1 VPDIVHVPAIGSDW
15 RRIGNCG
22 LFGKPSRGSG
32 VSGHAGAPDNTRVAF
47 GDRLGALCRSVSDRF
62 ESPRTAVTAGFVRIR
77 FALKTGLIDLTARL
91 QRKTHRIPLV
101 YKLSLLITILV
112 VTCMGLLGSVIIHHQ
127 KQLFEEQLNEQGTT
141 LARLMAQSA
150 KEPLL
155 AEDQLALDV
164 ITTGFSSSDSVT
176 GTAIVTLQG
185 ETISHTGNYH
195 DGKNI
200 SQTRILKQLMAVAPA
215 SRIWDFP
222 SDPGSRSGRV
232 ISFLQPVIFQ
242 NVTVG
247 YAMVTLS
254 QSGMEQSLR
263 KAIHAI
269 GGATI
274 LIILLGIA
282 MAFALGKRIYDPIDQ
297 LVDASRALG
306 KGEFNS
312 RFSFKQRRNDELGQL
327 MTAFNDMAEGMLEK
341 SQVMDALSRY
351 VSPGVA
357 REILANLNDVE
368 LGGKRVEG
376 SVMFADI
383 VGFTQIAENIRP
395 EELVSIL
402 NKYFSMITR
411 ACELNQGIVDKY
423 MGDGVMLVFGAPQ
436 PDNDHPFHALTCAI
450 LIQRLI
456 EHENM
461 LREQQGLFPVK
472 FRIGINSG
480 TMLAGNMGSR
490 ERMEYTVVGDTV
502 NLASR
507 LCGIANSGQIV
518 ISKAM
523 YLNNSAHEYVLAGE
537 YQSIRLRGIRQ
548 PVSTYLVEDMAAE
561 WQSLLDK
568 QYTQITRIV
577 EDEPHS

>member
-1 VPDIVHVPAIGSDW
+1 MNERISSHQDSPANSPATLQERLLARYRAVGEKLCSSRAALIAGIGQVRHTLNIALRDLLAWVHKQI
-15 RRIGNCG
+15 
-22 LFGKPSRGSG
+22 
-32 VSGHAGAPDNTRVAF
+32 
-47 GDRLGALCRSVSDRF
+47 
-62 ESPRTAVTAGFVRIR
+62 
-77 FALKTGLIDLTARL
+77 
-91 QRKTHRIPLV
+91 HRIPLV

-112 VTCMGLLGSVIIHHQ
+112 VTCMGLLGSALIQ
-127 KQLFEEQLNEQGTT
+127 QQTQMFEEQLNEQGTT

-164 ITTGFSSSDSVT
+164 ITTGFSSGDSVT

-185 ETISHTGNYH
+185 ETISYTGHYH
-195 DGKNI
+195 DGRNI
-200 SQTRILKQLMAVAPA
+200 SQTRILKQLMASAPA
-215 SRIWDFP
+215 SLMWDFP
-222 SDPGSRSGRV
+222 SDPRSRSGKV
-232 ISFLQPVIFQ
+232 ISYLQPVIFQ
-242 NVTVG
+242 DVTVG

-254 QSGMEQSLR
+254 QSGMEQSLE

-282 MAFALGKRIYDPIDQ
+282 MAFALGKRIYEPIDQ
-297 LVDASRALG
+297 LVDASRALE
-306 KGEFNS
+306 KGEFNA

-327 MTAFNDMAEGMLEK
+327 MASFNDMAEGMLEK
-341 SQVMDALSRY
+341 SQVMEALARY

-368 LGGKRVEG
+368 LGGKRIEG

-436 PDNDHPFHALTCAI
+436 PDEDHPFHAITCAI
-450 LIQRLI
+450 LIQR
-456 EHENM
+456 
-461 LREQQGLFPVK
+461 
-472 FRIGINSG
+472 
-480 TMLAGNMGSR
+480 
-490 ERMEYTVVGDTV
+490 
-502 NLASR
+502 
-507 LCGIANSGQIV
+507 
-518 ISKAM
+518 IS
-523 YLNNSAHEYVLAGE
+523 
-537 YQSIRLRGIRQ
+537 
-548 PVSTYLVEDMAAE
+548 P
-561 WQSLLDK
+561 LL
-568 QYTQITRIV
+568 
-577 EDEPHS
+577 

>member
-1 VPDIVHVPAIGSDW
+1 MNSPETAQTAVPETSPSQAW
-15 RRIGNCG
+15 RERLAAAC
-22 LFGKPSRGSG
+22 SG
-32 VSGHAGAPDNTRVAF
+32 VAE
-47 GDRLGALCRSVSDRF
+47 RL
-62 ESPRTAVTAGFVRIR
+62 AVFRRAADAAVRR
-77 FALKTGLIDLTARL
+77 LPFALEAGLHELVAWL
-91 QRKTHRIPLV
+91 QRQIHRIPLV

-112 VTCMGLLGSVIIHHQ
+112 VTCMGLLGSVIIRQ
-127 KQLFEEQLNEQGTT
+127 QSQLFEEQLNEQGTT

-150 KEPLL
+150 REPLL

-164 ITTGFSSSDSVT
+164 ITTGFSSSESVT

-185 ETISHTGNYH
+185 ETVSHTGHYH
-195 DGKNI
+195 DGRNR
-200 SQTRILKQLMAVAPA
+200 SQTRILRELMENAPA
-215 SRIWDFP
+215 SRMWDFP
-222 SDPGSRSGRV
+222 SDPSSRSGRV
-232 ISFLQPVIFQ
+232 ISYLQPVRFQ
-242 NVTVG
+242 DVIVG
-247 YAMVTLS
+247 YAMVTMS
-254 QSGMEQSLR
+254 QAGMEQALR
-263 KAIHAI
+263 KSIHAI

-282 MAFALGKRIYDPIDQ
+282 MAFVLGRRIYDPIDQ

-327 MTAFNDMAEGMLEK
+327 MNAFNDMAEGMLEK

-368 LGGKRVEG
+368 LGGKRIEG
-376 SVMFADI
+376 SVLFADI

-395 EELVSIL
+395 EDLVNIL

-411 ACELNQGIVDKY
+411 ACELNHGMVDKY

-436 PDNDHPFHALTCAI
+436 PDAKHPFHAITCAL
-450 LIQRLI
+450 LIQRLV
-456 EHENM
+456 EHENQW
-461 LREQQGLFPVK
+461 REQQGLFPVR
-472 FRIGINSG
+472 FRVGINSG

-518 ISKAM
+518 ISKEM
-523 YLNNSAHEYVLAGE
+523 YLNNSANECVLAGE
-537 YQSIRLRGIRQ
+537 YQSIRLRGITQ
-548 PVSTYLVEDMAAE
+548 PVSTYLVENLTAE
-561 WQSLLDK
+561 WQTLLDE
-568 QYTQITRIV
+568 QYTQITRMV
-577 EDEPHS
+577 ENESSG

>member
-1 VPDIVHVPAIGSDW
+1 V
-15 RRIGNCG
+15 
-22 LFGKPSRGSG
+22 L
-32 VSGHAGAPDNTRVAF
+32 
-47 GDRLGALCRSVSDRF
+47 
-62 ESPRTAVTAGFVRIR
+62 RTAVGAAVRRLPIALEAGLRELV
-77 FALKTGLIDLTARL
+77 AWL
-91 QRKTHRIPLV
+91 QRQIHRIPLV

-112 VTCMGLLGSVIIHHQ
+112 VTCMGLLGSVIIRQ
-127 KQLFEEQLNEQGTT
+127 QTQLFEEQLNEQGTT

-150 KEPLL
+150 REPLL

-164 ITTGFSSSDSVT
+164 ITTGFSSSESVT

-185 ETISHTGNYH
+185 ETVSHTGHYH
-195 DGKNI
+195 DGRNR
-200 SQTRILKQLMAVAPA
+200 SQTRILSELMENAPA
-215 SRIWDFP
+215 SRMWDFP
-222 SDPGSRSGRV
+222 SDPSSRSGRV
-232 ISFLQPVIFQ
+232 ISYLQPVRFQ
-242 NVTVG
+242 DVIVG
-247 YAMVTLS
+247 YAMVTMS
-254 QSGMEQSLR
+254 QAGMEQALR
-263 KAIHAI
+263 KSIHAI

-282 MAFALGKRIYDPIDQ
+282 MAFVLGRRIYDPIDQ

-327 MTAFNDMAEGMLEK
+327 MNAFNDMAEGMLEK

-368 LGGKRVEG
+368 LGGKRIEG
-376 SVMFADI
+376 SVLFADI

-395 EELVSIL
+395 EDLVNIL

-411 ACELNQGIVDKY
+411 ACELNHGMVDKY

-436 PDNDHPFHALTCAI
+436 PDANHPFHAITCAL
-450 LIQRLI
+450 LIQRLV
-456 EHENM
+456 EHENQR
-461 LREQQGLFPVK
+461 REQRGLFPVR
-472 FRIGINSG
+472 FRVGINSG

-518 ISKAM
+518 VSKEM
-523 YLNNSAHEYVLAGE
+523 YLNNSVHECVLAGE
-537 YQSIRLRGIRQ
+537 YQSIRLRGITH
-548 PVSTYLVEDMAAE
+548 PVSTYLVENLTAE
-561 WQSLLDK
+561 WQTLLDE
-568 QYTQITRIV
+568 QYTQITRMV
-577 EDEPHS
+577 ENESSG

>member
-1 VPDIVHVPAIGSDW
+1 MGC
-15 RRIGNCG
+15 N
-22 LFGKPSRGSG
+22 G
-32 VSGHAGAPDNTRVAF
+32 VSERISERAGAPDSPRHAFREHLVARF
-47 GDRLGALCRSVSDRF
+47 RDARDRLELLRAALPAGVGQIRS
-62 ESPRTAVTAGFVRIR
+62 
-77 FALKTGLIDLTARL
+77 ALKAGLLDLVAWL
-91 QRKTHRIPLV
+91 QRQVHRIPLV
-101 YKLSLLITILV
+101 YRLSLLITILV
-112 VTCMGLLGSVIIHHQ
+112 VGCMGLLGSVIIQ
-127 KQLFEEQLNEQGTT
+127 QQTQMFEDQLNEQGST

-164 ITTGFSSSDSVT
+164 ITTGFSSGDSVT
-176 GTAIVTLQG
+176 GTAIVNLQG
-185 ETISHTGNYH
+185 ETISHTGYYH
-195 DGKNI
+195 DGNNI
-200 SQTRILKQLMAVAPA
+200 AQTRILKQLMASAPA
-215 SRIWDFP
+215 ALMWNFP
-222 SDPGSRSGRV
+222 SDPRSRSGRV
-232 ISFLQPVIFQ
+232 ISYLQPVKFQ
-242 NVTVG
+242 DVTVG
-247 YAMVTLS
+247 YAMVTMS
-254 QSGMEQSLR
+254 QAGMEQSLR
-263 KAIHAI
+263 KAVHAI

-282 MAFALGKRIYDPIDQ
+282 MAFVLGRRISEPIDQ

-341 SQVMDALSRY
+341 SQVMAALARY

-368 LGGKRVEG
+368 LGGKRIEG
-376 SVMFADI
+376 TVLFADI
-383 VGFTQIAENIRP
+383 VGFTRIAENIRP
-395 EELVSIL
+395 EDLVSIL

-411 ACELNQGIVDKY
+411 ACELNQGMVDKY

-436 PDNDHPFHALTCAI
+436 PDAEHPFHAITCAL

-456 EHENM
+456 EHENL

-472 FRIGINSG
+472 FRIGVNAG

-518 ISKAM
+518 ISKNM
-523 YLNNSAHEYVLAGE
+523 YLNTNVHECVLAGE
-537 YQSIRLRGIRQ
+537 YQSIRLRGIKE
-548 PVSTYLVEDMAAE
+548 PVCTYLVEDLAAE
-561 WQSLLDK
+561 WQSLLDE
-568 QYTQITRIV
+568 QYTQITQIV
-577 EDEPHS
+577 ENESSS